1 MRKLAEYA
9 SEVFLNR
16 PLLLRLG
23 ALGALL
29 LVYLAGSWIPLRVN
43 LAQAAALVLDLLGLS
58 AGVTLQEESVYL
70 AVGAS
75 RIAITRACTYLDLAL
90 ILMVFTW
97 RFGRPL
103 SANLFRAVG
112 VAGAVMVMNL
122 ARLVVA
128 IAAYTGGIA
137 WGPAHDLPDIGLYHA
152 AIVAAVMLCARRD
165 WRLME
170 AQRAA
175 CAPHG

>member
-1 MRKLAEYA
+1 MREISRNTFAA
-9 SEVFLNR
+9 FLNR

-23 ALGALL
+23 ALGALVC
-29 LVYLAGSWIPLRVN
+29 VYLAGSWVPLRVN
-43 LAQAAALVLDLLGLS
+43 LAEAAALVLDLLGLS
-58 AGVTLQEESVYL
+58 AGVTLQGDSVYL

-97 RFGRPL
+97 RFGAPL
-103 SANLFRAVG
+103 GANIVRSAG

-128 IAAYTGGIA
+128 IAAHAGGVA
-137 WGPAHDLPDIGLYHA
+137 WGPAHDLPDTGLYHA
-152 AIVAAVMLCARRD
+152 AIAAAVMLCARRD
-165 WRLME
+165 WRMLE